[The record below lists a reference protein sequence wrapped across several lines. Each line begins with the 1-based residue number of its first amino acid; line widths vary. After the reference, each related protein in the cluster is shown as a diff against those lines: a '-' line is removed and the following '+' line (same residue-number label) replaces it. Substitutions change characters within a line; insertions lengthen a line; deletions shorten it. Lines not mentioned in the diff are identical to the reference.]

1 MKKQL
6 LWLLLTTMGLVAGI
20 TACSGQK
27 ETESAAAENKAEEET
42 VTETEGEAGSSGAV
56 VDAAILV
63 QGYEWGPGVSKI
75 ILELEQEATEI
86 GAENW
91 TIVTADAERTVKDV
105 YICDEYGEKTDAA
118 SSHVAVEMETTYE
131 NPGLPFTYDK
141 SVSMNKWKETYD
153 ISVECTD
160 MIFRWNVQTSL
171 WTEKQTHSH
180 SPQIVWIRSF
190 VQIPRCFQREIPSQ
204 ARIRIRLPER
214 RS

>member
-6 LWLLLTTMGLVAGI
+6 QWLLLTTMGLVAGI

-86 GAENW
+86 GAEN
-91 TIVTADAERTVKDV
+91 
-105 YICDEYGEKTDAA
+105 
-118 SSHVAVEMETTYE
+118 
-131 NPGLPFTYDK
+131 
-141 SVSMNKWKETYD
+141 
-153 ISVECTD
+153 
-160 MIFRWNVQTSL
+160 
-171 WTEKQTHSH
+171 
-180 SPQIVWIRSF
+180 
-190 VQIPRCFQREIPSQ
+190 
-204 ARIRIRLPER
+204 
-214 RS
+214 